1 MKTKIEKKIE
11 ELNKGKVPIVVIDPS
26 LEKEKGKVYFPEK
39 LKKANEML
47 KTAKLP
53 PLRHNS

>member
-1 MKTKIEKKIE
+1 MKTEIEKKIE

-26 LEKEKGKVYFPEK
+26 LEMEKDKVYFPEK
-39 LKKANEML
+39 LEKANEML

-53 PLRHNS
+53 ALKHRS